1 MIINRKWDMDY
12 IELKNQLDTFIDQ
25 KNLRHS
31 EQRYV
36 ILRTL
41 WEESGKHLSAEEI
54 YDRVKKEEN
63 IGIATVYRALK
74 LFTSCNICKELRF
87 DKNVSRYEIK
97 YGKKHHDHLI
107 CIKCGKY
114 IEVINHDIEAL
125 QDEIAEKNEFVLKS
139 HKMELYGICKECRTK

>member
-1 MIINRKWDMDY
+1 MEYNDI
-12 IELKNQLDTFIDQ
+12 KNQLDNYIEA

-31 EQRYV
+31 EQRYA

-54 YDRVKKEEN
+54 YDRVKQGEE
-63 IGIATVYRALK
+63 IGIATVYRTLK
-74 LFTSCNICKELRF
+74 LFTDCNICKELRF
-87 DKNVSRYEIK
+87 NKNVRRYEIK

-114 IEVINHDIEAL
+114 IEVMNEDIEEL
-125 QDEIAEKNEFVLKS
+125 QKQIAQDNNFILQS
-139 HKMELYGICKECRTK
+139 HKMELYGICDDCQK